1 MSKGYAV
8 YLEKNNRKLRVV
20 EFTIQQYPQ
29 SQQLMRFVDEHK
41 NSTITGADLKA
52 AGFEDITKD
61 LMYPTRPMG
70 GSGCGSLADD
80 AQIVLKDSG
89 IETIFQRILAYNNYK
104 ASEKIDKN
112 RLVSIE
118 YNEQWYKLSLE
129 RIEKCIQH
137 FYQLVDDLQIAFAD
151 IPEVSFE
158 IGEEEVQ
165 YANLYFRV
173 LYKGRFFIQLL
184 GTFGHATFIHIIS
197 SKQRFPQWEITV
209 HPLEETCRLNGTF
222 KDVHIE
228 KATNEEVLEKVTASY
243 NGRFDQYSEV
253 QKQFKDIFN
262 VDLDESDFEYD
273 LARECVML
281 REEAERMIVEKLLPK
296 PIGEDVKEFVKYTTL
311 DTFIKIFQYGT
322 IRMNSVVAMND
333 TSETNILQDVIRNFK
348 EPIESEADAYL
359 ESNTRFITSFSA
371 LKDSLPMWAQYGD
384 KGTGV
389 CLVFERAPMFKS
401 EDLLHI
407 TYISKDDETVKNIK
421 KLQKELKAKGINF
434 YFVLL
439 DKYRNFIKYD
449 FYKSE
454 DEYRHLVL
462 QDKGVQWTVNTD
474 YNLVAPYI
482 DRNICIGNV
491 DKKNAHKYNFPFVL
505 RRAILGPAMTN
516 QKYNVWQLNYI
527 AASRKNLWNFKVEP
541 SKIDNFR

>member
-1 MSKGYAV
+1 MSKGYAI
-8 YLEKNNRKLRVV
+8 YLGKDNRKLKVV
-20 EFTIQQYPQ
+20 EFSIQQYPQ
-29 SQQLMRFVDEHK
+29 SQQLMRFMNEHQ

-52 AGFEDITKD
+52 AGFEDITREW
-61 LMYPTRPMG
+61 MYPTHPMG
-70 GSGCGSLADD
+70 QSGCGKLADD
-80 AQIVLKDSG
+80 VQIELNDNG
-89 IETIFQRILAYNNYK
+89 IQTIINRIVAYNCYK

-112 RLVSIE
+112 RLVRIE
-118 YNEQWYKLSLE
+118 YNEQWYKLSVE

-137 FYQLVDDLQIAFAD
+137 FYQLADDLRTAFAD
-151 IPEVSFE
+151 VPGISFE
-158 IGEEEVQ
+158 IGEEEVL
-165 YANLYFRV
+165 YGNLYFRV
-173 LYKGRFFIQLL
+173 LYKGRYFILLL
-184 GTFGHATFIHIIS
+184 GKFGNASFLHIIS

-209 HPLEETCRLNGTF
+209 HPFEETCQLHGTF
-222 KDVHIE
+222 KNVHVD

-243 NGRFDQYSEV
+243 NGRFSQYSEA

-262 VDLDESDFEYD
+262 VDFNESDFEYD
-273 LARECVML
+273 LVKECVML
-281 REEAERMIVEKLLPK
+281 HEEAERKIIGELLPK

-311 DTFIKIFQYGT
+311 DTFTKIFKYGT

-333 TSETNILQDVIRNFK
+333 TSETDILQDAIRNFK

-371 LKDSLPMWAQYGD
+371 LEDSLPMWAQYGD
-384 KGTGV
+384 KGAGV
-389 CLVFERAPMFKS
+389 CLVFERGPMFKA

-421 KLQKELKAKGINF
+421 KLQKELKEKGINF
-434 YFVLL
+434 YFALL

-454 DEYRHLVL
+454 DEYRYLVV
-462 QDKGVQWTVNTD
+462 QDKGEQWIVNTD

-482 DRNICIGNV
+482 DRNLCIGTV
-491 DKKNAHKYNFPFVL
+491 DKKFTHKFNFPFVL
-505 RRAILGPAMTN
+505 RRVILGPAMVN
-516 QKYNVWQLNYI
+516 QKYNVWQLNYM
-527 AASRKNLWNFKVEP
+527 ASRKNLWNFKVEP